1 MRIYIFLIFL
11 SLFLFAADFGNVF
24 AETYTNTFT
33 KEDRT
38 YIVTKTIQDGK
49 ITIETKIYDQTG
61 QLLKTD
67 IVEKTAKPSPVK
79 EYVYPSKAVTNTPVV
94 TTTQKNISPSPKPT
108 VEISKPTTSSSFLTE
123 LPIEVS
129 SQSGNLVVKL
139 TSGDKELLTS
149 PEAIINKAGELGL
162 DLIDEVKLIQTEN
175 GFQYFVKGT
184 KREMFLAVFEVYLPT
199 SYVFNTDS
207 GGLEKVEQKTLIKL
221 TDVLSF

>member
-1 MRIYIFLIFL
+1 MRITIFLF
-11 SLFLFAADFGNVF
+11 FLFQFIFIAGFGDVF

-49 ITIETKIYDQTG
+49 IIIETKVYDITG

-67 IVEKTAKPSPVK
+67 VVEKTEKPSPIK
-79 EYVYPSKAVTNTPVV
+79 EYVYPSKTVTKTPVN
-94 TTTQKNISPSPKPT
+94 TTTQKSISPSPKPT
-108 VEISKPTTSSSFLTE
+108 DGIIKPTTSSSLQTD

-149 PEAIINKAGELGL
+149 HEAIVNKAGELGL
-162 DLIDEVKLIQTEN
+162 DLIDEVKLIQGES
-175 GFQYFVKGT
+175 GLQYFVRGT
-184 KREMFLAVFEVYLPT
+184 KKEMFLAVFEVYLPT
-199 SYVFNTDS
+199 SYIFNTDN
-207 GGLEKVEQKTLIKL
+207 GGLEKVEQNTLIKL
-221 TDVLSF
+221 ADVFSF